1 MIALSQ
7 LPATSILQCSLNR
20 THAMYEVGA
29 TNEAGTTATRRDT
42 GKEAF
47 AFAAACIAAGY
58 PSVTVTD
65 FASGRVFQRDE
76 IATIL
81 GIIHRSTDRD

>member
-1 MIALSQ
+1 
-7 LPATSILQCSLNR
+7 
-20 THAMYEVGA
+20 MYEVGA

-42 GKEAF
+42 GHE
-47 AFAAACIAAGY
+47 AFAAACIAAGS

-65 FASGRVFQRDE
+65 FASGRVFHKPE

-81 GIIHRSTDRD
+81 GIIHRSADRD

>member
-1 MIALSQ
+1 
-7 LPATSILQCSLNR
+7 
-20 THAMYEVGA
+20 MYEVGA

-58 PSVTVTD
+58 PDVTVTD
-65 FASGRVFQRDE
+65 FASGRVFARDE
-76 IATIL
+76 IASIL
-81 GIIHRSTDRD
+81 GILRKAADHP